1 VIRRLLFIL
10 ACLLVATPGVAQ
22 VQVAVLDEAAGDP
35 LPALVLEGGFD
46 ARFRAMPARFA
57 LPPSTTP
64 RWVRVIPPGD
74 ARGERVLALARLPTR
89 SVQAFLPDARG
100 GYRQETQSF
109 FRPDPEQ
116 FSPSA
121 YAFFLDR
128 PAPLAPPRPIY
139 LRILANGRLY
149 IDVDVQPRPEFHA
162 GERRFGAMIVAG
174 FTTLAV
180 MLLFNAI
187 FFAVLRER
195 LYALYVAFV
204 GAQMLWVLF
213 ATGVVFVLPGG
224 SSAAADLPGRT
235 SGVMIALSQALL
247 LLFVRAYLR
256 LRRTSPGLDRILSWV
271 GLAFFALAALF
282 LWPGD
287 AGQVLIGRL
296 ASLLFSIIS
305 PALLLSLAWLAWRRV
320 PNAGLMLLA
329 WLPLGVMT
337 MIRTAVSWGWIAP
350 STWTIYAPLQAV
362 AFESLVLSVGLA
374 LRLRT
379 LREERDEARQRAE
392 IDGLTGALT
401 RSGGETR
408 LQSMVADA
416 RADGA
421 WLALAFVDLDNLKQ
435 VNDRYRH
442 DAGDAALRLFA
453 DRVGTMLPSDAALA
467 RWGGDEFLLLLP
479 HQDADAAAALCDAI
493 AARLREA
500 PLVHRE
506 HRIELRASIGV
517 AAARGADVDLG
528 ALLAQADAA
537 LYRAKRG
544 GRDQVAGA

>member
-149 IDVDVQPRPEFHA
+149 IDVDVQPRPEFLA

-204 GAQMLWVLF
+204 GAQLLWVLF

-224 SSAAADLPGRT
+224 SAAADLPGRT

-329 WLPLGVMT
+329 WLPLGLMT

-392 IDGLTGALT
+392 IDGLTEALT

-453 DRVGTMLPSDAALA
+453 DRVRTMLPSDAALA